1 MKKILLITLNLIL
14 SKTCYCQNIT
24 KDQEYCAKGS
34 IAELTGDYRTSII
47 YMDSAIAIN
56 PNNHLYYSIK
66 AEDYYNLEDYK
77 NAIFY
82 CNKSISLNAKN
93 DIYFIR
99 ALSKS
104 KLEDYRGAIEDY
116 TKVIPILI
124 QLKEKNSRIA
134 EAFTN
139 RAGCKLAINKTQEA
153 IIDCNTA
160 LKYDIEFNRAYY
172 AKGFAYISIDD
183 IENGCKNLSKA
194 GELGLEEAYDLIKKY
209 CNN

>member
-1 MKKILLITLNLIL
+1 MKKLILIILNLIIF
-14 SKTCYCQNIT
+14 KTSYCQNIT
-24 KDQEYCAKGS
+24 KDQEFCAKGS
-34 IAELTGDYRTSII
+34 IAELAGDYEKSIA

-66 AEDYYNLEDYK
+66 AEDYYNLENYK
-77 NAIFY
+77 NAIFF

-116 TKVIPILI
+116 TKVVPILI
-124 QLKEKNSRIA
+124 QLKEKNARIA

-160 LKYDIEFNRAYY
+160 LKYDKEFSRAYY
-172 AKGFAYISIDD
+172 AKGIAYISIDD
-183 IENGCKNLSKA
+183 IENGCKNLTKA
-194 GELGLEEAYDLIKKY
+194 GELGLEEAYELIKEY
-209 CNN
+209 CK